1 MEKLGV
7 IGGMGAEATS
17 YYYDQVVRHTAAACD
32 QEHIDMVVLS
42 KSTMPDRTLAIKTG
56 EHAKLLA
63 TMKECAQALESL
75 GCAHIAIP
83 CNTSHYFYD
92 QIQSFTKV
100 PIIHMPR
107 ESVRYALAGAV
118 MGECEFDPNLSMP
131 AEPVHKIGIM
141 GTDGTVGAGVYG
153 RECKAAGVEVV
164 YPSEKRQNDV
174 MSLIYDD
181 VKAGREPDMDKFD
194 RVMWEFAVAAATA
207 SFWPAPSSRC
217 CKSTERCPRS
227 PSTPWMSWCANPSS
241 AAAPPTAS
249 SFRPAKKGQVNFG
262 RFYLVKQ

>member
-100 PIIHMPR
+100 AN
-107 ESVRYALAGAV
+107 RYLLIRSTT
-118 MGECEFDPNLSMP
+118 P
-131 AEPVHKIGIM
+131 GIWI
-141 GTDGTVGAGVYG
+141 
-153 RECKAAGVEVV
+153 R
-164 YPSEKRQNDV
+164 
-174 MSLIYDD
+174 
-181 VKAGREPDMDKFD
+181 
-194 RVMWEFAVAAATA
+194 WH
-207 SFWPAPSSRC
+207 W
-217 CKSTERCPRS
+217 
-227 PSTPWMSWCANPSS
+227 
-241 AAAPPTAS
+241 
-249 SFRPAKKGQVNFG
+249 KKHLYFI
-262 RFYLVKQ
+262 RK

>member
-17 YYYDQVVRHTAAACD
+17 YYYDQVVRHTAATCD

-56 EHAKLLA
+56 EHAELLT

-131 AEPVHKIGIM
+131 AEPVRKIGIM
-141 GTDGTVGAGVYG
+141 GTDGTVGADVYG
-153 RECKAAGVEVV
+153 RECETAGV
-164 YPSEKRQNDV
+164 R
-174 MSLIYDD
+174 
-181 VKAGREPDMDKFD
+181 
-194 RVMWEFAVAAATA
+194 
-207 SFWPAPSSRC
+207 SSI
-217 CKSTERCPRS
+217 
-227 PSTPWMSWCANPSS
+227 
-241 AAAPPTAS
+241 
-249 SFRPAKKGQVNFG
+249 PAKSV
-262 RFYLVKQ
+262 RPT

>member
-63 TMKECAQALESL
+63 TMKECARALESL

-92 QIQSFTKV
+92 
-100 PIIHMPR
+100 R
-107 ESVRYALAGAV
+107 
-118 MGECEFDPNLSMP
+118 
-131 AEPVHKIGIM
+131 
-141 GTDGTVGAGVYG
+141 
-153 RECKAAGVEVV
+153 
-164 YPSEKRQNDV
+164 
-174 MSLIYDD
+174 
-181 VKAGREPDMDKFD
+181 
-194 RVMWEFAVAAATA
+194 
-207 SFWPAPSSRC
+207 SSRLRRC
-217 CKSTERCPRS
+217 RLSTCRVS
-227 PSTPWMSWCANPSS
+227 
-241 AAAPPTAS
+241 
-249 SFRPAKKGQVNFG
+249 
-262 RFYLVKQ
+262 RFVMPLRVR

>member
-107 ESVRYALAGAV
+107 E
-118 MGECEFDPNLSMP
+118 
-131 AEPVHKIGIM
+131 PVHKIGIM

-194 RVMWEFAVAAATA
+194 RVMWEFARSGCDRVILACTELSVLQKYREMPEITLDAMDVLVRE
-207 SFWPAPSSRC
+207 SIIRSGAPYR
-217 CKSTERCPRS
+217 
-227 PSTPWMSWCANPSS
+227 
-241 AAAPPTAS
+241 
-249 SFRPAKKGQVNFG
+249 
-262 RFYLVKQ
+262 L

>member
-118 MGECEFDPNLSMP
+118 M
-131 AEPVHKIGIM
+131 HKIGIM

-194 RVMWEFAVAAATA
+194 RVMWEFARSGCDRVILACTELSVLQKYREMPEITLDAMDVLVRE
-207 SFWPAPSSRC
+207 SVIRSGAPYR
-217 CKSTERCPRS
+217 
-227 PSTPWMSWCANPSS
+227 
-241 AAAPPTAS
+241 
-249 SFRPAKKGQVNFG
+249 Q
-262 RFYLVKQ
+262 